1 MLLLQGGCKK
11 AGAGSPAQGKT
22 GNRLEPQRDLPGISG
37 AKIGIVFMSASQ
49 PEIQTLDNGLLEAC
63 VDAPVAAV
71 PGSGRGVGKAG
82 YALGA
87 DRAECARIG
96 AAGRDVAAIDI
107 GIRSEEH
114 TSALQSLMRISYAVF
129 CLKKTKLLTTSS

>member
-1 MLLLQGGCKK
+1 
-11 AGAGSPAQGKT
+11 
-22 GNRLEPQRDLPGISG
+22 
-37 AKIGIVFMSASQ
+37 MSASQ

-96 AAGRDVAAIDI
+96 AAGRDVAATDI
-107 GIRSEEH
+107 GIRFTRADFATVIAILCACRNRSDEH
-114 TSALQSLMRISYAVF
+114 TSELTSPMRNSYAVF
-129 CLKKTKLLTTSS
+129 C

>member
-1 MLLLQGGCKK
+1 MVRR
-11 AGAGSPAQGKT
+11 T
-22 GNRLEPQRDLPGISG
+22 PQTTRISTT
-37 AKIGIVFMSASQ
+37 SHTTTLSRTQ
-49 PEIQTLDNGLLEAC
+49 PEIQTRDNGLLEAC

-107 GIRSEEH
+107 GIRFTRADFETVIALFRACRHGHRFGHAQLERLGEVEELGRA
-114 TSALQSLMRISYAVF
+114 SCRERV
-129 CLKKTKLLTTSS
+129 C